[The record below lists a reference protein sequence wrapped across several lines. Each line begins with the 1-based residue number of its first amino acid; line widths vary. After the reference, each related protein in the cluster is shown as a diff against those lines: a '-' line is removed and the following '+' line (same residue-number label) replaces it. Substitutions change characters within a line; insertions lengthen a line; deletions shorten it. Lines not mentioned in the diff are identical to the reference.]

1 MKNKIFRSVLA
12 FLLAFSMLIPTVYIV
27 FAETNPAPQ
36 IIVSQVEG
44 KAGETVKVEIALANN
59 PGIVSM
65 TLKVD
70 YNAEM
75 LTMKKFTDAGV
86 LGAQSHKPE
95 LTSPHTLVWV
105 NDTATEN
112 FTANGTILTYE
123 FEINENA
130 LANAVYPI
138 EVSYTRGNYD
148 IYDKDLN
155 QVDFDT
161 TVSGYVKVAFVP
173 VNVTGVSLDKR
184 SLSMKTGENQTL
196 IATVS
201 PDDATDKS
209 LVWTS
214 SNEAVATV
222 DENGFVTGIKE
233 GTATIT
239 VTTADGSFTDS
250 CEVTVSCAHTNKS
263 EFVAVASTCEIQG
276 NNLYYVCNDCGK
288 VFKAD
293 GVTETT
299 VADETLPLAEHT
311 YVHFDED
318 PATHFALGMKEH
330 YTCDICMKLFDAN
343 KKEVTDSSVL
353 TIPKIPHSYGD
364 WQSDD
369 VSHWHECGC
378 GNIIDRASHSFAWE
392 TDKPATETETGL
404 KHEECTVCGAVRN
417 ENTVIPKL
425 EHTHEMMHYNAV
437 AATCKTEGNVEYWHC
452 SKCNKNYAD
461 ASGVSE
467 LLTVVTPIDVHNHIG
482 GTRIVDKKDAGCET
496 TGYTGDTV
504 CNGCNAVIVKGTEI
518 PALGHNADNTK
529 WHTDSTTHWHECSLC
544 GEKLDVSA
552 HKGGTATC
560 QNKAVCDVCGQSYGD
575 LVAHT
580 FVEKADAQYLKS
592 DATCVS
598 KAVYYKSCSV
608 CGEKSTETFVY
619 GEVNPENHTGGTY
632 IKNQKEATCYE
643 EGYTGDIC
651 CSDCKAVITAGTVI
665 EKNAHNPASVWST
678 DENYHWKECQ
688 TVGCGNIIDKAE
700 HTGGEATCTKK
711 AICEVCGVEYGT
723 VNADNHKN
731 TEIRNAIDAT
741 CTADGY
747 TGDVY
752 CKDCGVKIVDGTVI
766 PAVGH
771 KLNKIEA
778 KEATHEADG
787 NIEYYVCSV
796 CGKLFRDAEA
806 AEEIALEDT
815 VIAKGEHD
823 YGDSYKS
830 DAENHWKECGCGN
843 IIEKSAHDFG
853 EWTVTKA
860 ATDTEKGSKER
871 ICSVCGYK
879 QIVEIPAIGSTE
891 EPTLPENPSESATS
905 NGQEDTTIP
914 NTGNADSVI
923 LWSCLMLV
931 TAASVT
937 FYEILKKKKR
947 VK

>member
-65 TLKVD
+65 TLQVKYD
-70 YNAEM
+70 SEM
-75 LTMKKFTDAGV
+75 LTMVKFSDAGV

-95 LTSPHTLVWV
+95 RTSPHTLVWV

-112 FTANGTILTYE
+112 FVANGTILTYE
-123 FEINENA
+123 FKINENA
-130 LANAVYPI
+130 PENAVCPI
-138 EVSYTRGNYD
+138 EVSYTKGNYD

-155 QVDFDT
+155 QIDFDI
-161 TVSGYVKVAFVP
+161 VNGSVKVAFVP
-173 VNVTGVSLDKR
+173 VNVTGVSLDKHT
-184 SLSMKTGENQTL
+184 LSIKAGENQTL

-201 PDDATDKS
+201 PDNATDKS

-263 EFVAVASTCEIQG
+263 EFAAVASTCEMQG

-343 KKEVTDSSVL
+343 KKEVTDNSVL
-353 TIPKIPHSYGD
+353 MIPKIPHSYGD

-378 GNIIDRASHSFAWE
+378 GNIIDRASHSFTWK

-425 EHTHEMMHYNAV
+425 EHTHEMTHFNAV

-461 ASGVSE
+461 ANGVSE
-467 LLTVVTPIDVHNHIG
+467 LLTVATPIDSNNHTG
-482 GTRIVDKKDAGCET
+482 GTRIIGKKDAGCET

-518 PALGHNADNTK
+518 PALGHKTDSTK
-529 WHTDSTTHWHECSLC
+529 WHTNSTTHWHECSVC
-544 GEKLDVSA
+544 GKKLDVSA

-575 LVAHT
+575 LAAHT
-580 FVEKADAQYLKS
+580 FVEKSDAQYFKS
-592 DATCVS
+592 AATCVS
-598 KAVYYKSCSV
+598 KAFYYKSCSV
-608 CGEKSTETFVY
+608 CGEKSTETFEY
-619 GEVNPENHTGGTY
+619 GSVNPNNHTGSTY
-632 IKNQKEATCYE
+632 VKNQKEATCYE

-651 CSDCKAVITAGTVI
+651 CSDCNAVITAGTVI
-665 EKNAHNPASVWST
+665 EKDAHNPASVWST

-688 TVGCGNIIDKAE
+688 TVGCGNIIDKAA
-700 HTGGEATCTKK
+700 HSGGEATCTKR
-711 AICEVCGVEYGT
+711 AVCEVCGVEYGN
-723 VNADNHKN
+723 VNPNNHIN
-731 TEIRNAIDAT
+731 TEIRNAVEAT
-741 CTADGY
+741 CTQDGY
-747 TGDVY
+747 TGDTY
-752 CKDCGVKIVDGTVI
+752 CKDCGEKIAEGSVIKDG
-766 PAVGH
+766 H
-771 KLNKIEA
+771 N
-778 KEATHEADG
+778 
-787 NIEYYVCSV
+787 
-796 CGKLFRDAEA
+796 
-806 AEEIALEDT
+806 
-815 VIAKGEHD
+815 
-823 YGDSYKS
+823 YGDEYKT
-830 DAENHWKECGCGN
+830 DAENHWKECACGN
-843 IIEKSAHDFG
+843 IIEKATHDFG
-853 EWTVTKA
+853 EWAVTKA
-860 ATDTEKGSKER
+860 ATETETGSKER

-879 QIVEIPAIGSTE
+879 QIAEIPVTGSTE
-891 EPTLPENPSESATS
+891 EPTLPENPGESVTS

-923 LWSCLMLV
+923 LWSSLMLI

-937 FYEILKKKKR
+937 SYEILKRKKR
-947 VK
+947 IK

>member
-65 TLKVD
+65 TLQVKYD
-70 YNAEM
+70 SEM
-75 LTMKKFTDAGV
+75 LTMVKFSDAGV

-95 LTSPHTLVWV
+95 RTSPHTLVWV

-112 FTANGTILTYE
+112 FVANGTILTYE
-123 FEINENA
+123 FKINENA
-130 LANAVYPI
+130 PENAVCPI
-138 EVSYTRGNYD
+138 EVSYTKGNYD

-155 QVDFDT
+155 QIDFDI
-161 TVSGYVKVAFVP
+161 VNGSVKVAFVP
-173 VNVTGVSLDKR
+173 VNVTGVSLDKHT
-184 SLSMKTGENQTL
+184 LSIKAGENQTL

-201 PDDATDKS
+201 PDNATDKS

-263 EFVAVASTCEIQG
+263 EFAAVASTCEMQG

-293 GVTETT
+293 GVTKTT

-343 KKEVTDSSVL
+343 KKEVTDNSVL
-353 TIPKIPHSYGD
+353 MIPKIPHSYGD

-378 GNIIDRASHSFAWE
+378 GNIIDRASHSFTWK

-425 EHTHEMMHYNAV
+425 EHTHEMTHFNAV

-461 ASGVSE
+461 ANGVSE
-467 LLTVVTPIDVHNHIG
+467 LLTVATPIDSNNHTG
-482 GTRIVDKKDAGCET
+482 GTRIIGKKDAGCET

-518 PALGHNADNTK
+518 PALGHKTDSTK
-529 WHTDSTTHWHECSLC
+529 WHTNSTTHWHECSVC
-544 GEKLDVSA
+544 GKKLDVSA

-575 LVAHT
+575 LAAHT
-580 FVEKADAQYLKS
+580 FVEKSDAQYFKS
-592 DATCVS
+592 AATCVS
-598 KAVYYKSCSV
+598 KAFYYKSCSV
-608 CGEKSTETFVY
+608 CGEKSTETFEY
-619 GEVNPENHTGGTY
+619 GSVNPNNHTGSTY
-632 IKNQKEATCYE
+632 VKNQKEATCYE

-651 CSDCKAVITAGTVI
+651 CSDCNAVITAGTVI
-665 EKNAHNPASVWST
+665 EKDAHNPASVWST

-688 TVGCGNIIDKAE
+688 TVGCGNIIDKAA
-700 HTGGEATCTKK
+700 HSGGEATCTKR
-711 AICEVCGVEYGT
+711 AVCEVCGVEYGN
-723 VNADNHKN
+723 VNPNNHIN
-731 TEIRNAIDAT
+731 TEIRNAVEAT
-741 CTADGY
+741 CTQDGY
-747 TGDVY
+747 TGDTY
-752 CKDCGVKIVDGTVI
+752 CKDCGEKIAEGSVIKDG
-766 PAVGH
+766 H
-771 KLNKIEA
+771 N
-778 KEATHEADG
+778 
-787 NIEYYVCSV
+787 
-796 CGKLFRDAEA
+796 
-806 AEEIALEDT
+806 
-815 VIAKGEHD
+815 
-823 YGDSYKS
+823 YGDEYKT
-830 DAENHWKECGCGN
+830 DAENHWKECACGN
-843 IIEKSAHDFG
+843 IIEKATHDFG
-853 EWTVTKA
+853 EWAVTKA
-860 ATDTEKGSKER
+860 ATETETGSKER

-879 QIVEIPAIGSTE
+879 QIAEIPVTGSTE
-891 EPTLPENPSESATS
+891 EPTLPENPGESVTS

-923 LWSCLMLV
+923 LWSSLMLI

-937 FYEILKKKKR
+937 SYEILKRKKR
-947 VK
+947 IK

>member
-65 TLKVD
+65 TLQVKYD
-70 YNAEM
+70 SEM
-75 LTMKKFTDAGV
+75 LTMVKFSDAGV

-95 LTSPHTLVWV
+95 RTSPHTLVWV

-112 FTANGTILTYE
+112 FVANGTILTYE
-123 FEINENA
+123 FKINENA
-130 LANAVYPI
+130 PENAVCPI
-138 EVSYTRGNYD
+138 EVSYTKGNYD

-155 QVDFDT
+155 QIDFDI
-161 TVSGYVKVAFVP
+161 VNGSVKVAFVP
-173 VNVTGVSLDKR
+173 VNVTGVSLDKHT
-184 SLSMKTGENQTL
+184 LSIKAGENQTL

-201 PDDATDKS
+201 PDNATDKS

-263 EFVAVASTCEIQG
+263 EFAAVASTCEMQG

-343 KKEVTDSSVL
+343 KKEVTDNSVL
-353 TIPKIPHSYGD
+353 MIPKIPHSYGD

-378 GNIIDRASHSFAWE
+378 GNIIDRASHSFTWK

-425 EHTHEMMHYNAV
+425 EHTHEMTHFNAV

-461 ASGVSE
+461 ANGVSE
-467 LLTVVTPIDVHNHIG
+467 LLTVATPIDSNNHIG
-482 GTRIVDKKDAGCET
+482 GTRIIGKKDAGCET

-518 PALGHNADNTK
+518 PALGHKTDSTK
-529 WHTDSTTHWHECSLC
+529 WHTNSTTHWHECSVC
-544 GEKLDVSA
+544 GKKLDVSA

-575 LVAHT
+575 LAAHT
-580 FVEKADAQYLKS
+580 FVEKSDAQYFKS
-592 DATCVS
+592 AATCVS
-598 KAVYYKSCSV
+598 KAFYYKSCSV
-608 CGEKSTETFVY
+608 CGEKSTETFEY
-619 GEVNPENHTGGTY
+619 GSVNPNNHTGSTY
-632 IKNQKEATCYE
+632 VKNQKEATCYE

-651 CSDCKAVITAGTVI
+651 CSDCNAVITAGTVI
-665 EKNAHNPASVWST
+665 EKDAHNPASVWST

-688 TVGCGNIIDKAE
+688 TVGCGNIIDKAA
-700 HTGGEATCTKK
+700 HSGGEATCTKR
-711 AICEVCGVEYGT
+711 AVCEVCGVEYGN
-723 VNADNHKN
+723 VNPNNHIN
-731 TEIRNAIDAT
+731 TEIRNAVEAT
-741 CTADGY
+741 CTQDGY
-747 TGDVY
+747 TGDTY
-752 CKDCGVKIVDGTVI
+752 CKDCGEKIAEGSVI
-766 PAVGH
+766 KAGH
-771 KLNKIEA
+771 N
-778 KEATHEADG
+778 
-787 NIEYYVCSV
+787 
-796 CGKLFRDAEA
+796 
-806 AEEIALEDT
+806 
-815 VIAKGEHD
+815 
-823 YGDSYKS
+823 YGDEYKT
-830 DAENHWKECGCGN
+830 DAENHWKECACGN
-843 IIEKSAHDFG
+843 IIEKATHDFG
-853 EWTVTKA
+853 EWAVTKA
-860 ATDTEKGSKER
+860 ATETETGSKER

-879 QIVEIPAIGSTE
+879 QIAEIPVTGSTE
-891 EPTLPENPSESATS
+891 EPTLPENPGESVTS

-923 LWSCLMLV
+923 LWSSLMLI

-937 FYEILKKKKR
+937 SYEILKRKKR
-947 VK
+947 IK